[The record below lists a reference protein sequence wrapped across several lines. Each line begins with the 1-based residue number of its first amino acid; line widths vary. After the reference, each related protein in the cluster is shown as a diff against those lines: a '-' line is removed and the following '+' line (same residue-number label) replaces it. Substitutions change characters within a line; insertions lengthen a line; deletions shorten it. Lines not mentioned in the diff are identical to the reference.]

1 MAYQWRGGI
10 ISALVNDRTDDDDD
24 TFSLD
29 PEQDQ
34 MLADALVKA
43 CRLVANLEQQQREL
57 LKSPPAIEPEKLAQ
71 GKTAMENALASARRM
86 LKALEEAVV
95 IRIQADPKNQDV
107 DHHDN

>member
-1 MAYQWRGGI
+1 M
-10 ISALVNDRTDDDDD
+10 SERTEYDDDD

-43 CRLVANLEQQQREL
+43 RRLVANLEQQQREL
-57 LKSPPAIEPEKLAQ
+57 LASPPTSLEPEKLAQ
-71 GKTAMENALASARRM
+71 GKMAMENALASARRM